1 MKPLQAAAPFVLRQ
15 ESVDAPELGGA
26 VIVRGLLASESFA
39 VSAFRSQ
46 ALRRIREERRG
57 EPAAGAEGDAQASEH
72 ATIDPAVLTFDEL
85 RLYGSYVSHLLACAV
100 TVGNGMQLYS
110 AAQWEVAGQHHP
122 ALLVRL
128 QTVAER
134 LSGLNAEAVEKN

>member
-1 MKPLQAAAPFVLRQ
+1 VAPFVLRQ

-57 EPAAGAEGDAQASEH
+57 EPATGAEGDAQAAEHAAKH